1 VAVDRNAIPFA
12 ELLGAARV
20 ERDRDQDRLR
30 FERVEALEQA
40 VRVGGQQRV
49 DQQRRLGL
57 DGK

>member
-1 VAVDRNAIPFA
+1 
-12 ELLGAARV
+12 V

-40 VRVGGQQRV
+40 VRVDGQQRV